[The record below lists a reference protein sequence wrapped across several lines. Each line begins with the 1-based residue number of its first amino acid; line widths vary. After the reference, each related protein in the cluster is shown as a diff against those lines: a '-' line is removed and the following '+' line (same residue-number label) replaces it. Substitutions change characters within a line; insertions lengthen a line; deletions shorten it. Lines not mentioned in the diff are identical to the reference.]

1 MSDFSRFN
9 HFFFHAMGRVWR
21 IFFGLFVWLVVNAMA
36 IAYLENIPLGD
47 ALYFTFI
54 TGLTIGYGDI
64 VPATSAGRIF
74 AVLTGLVGV
83 LITGLVVAAAVYS
96 LRQTL
101 DESAGKK

>member
-1 MSDFSRFN
+1 M
-9 HFFFHAMGRVWR
+9 
-21 IFFGLFVWLVVNAMA
+21 WLVVNAMA
-36 IAYLENIPLGD
+36 IAYLENISFGD

-74 AVLTGLVGV
+74 AVLTGLVGL
-83 LITGLVVAAAVYS
+83 LITGLVVAIAVYS

-101 DESAGKK
+101 NESAGKK